1 MKVIQRPNVSE
12 WLEYVGDFVNVKLH
26 KPKEFEPIGKALE
39 TQINSSWYQNFT
51 DTFNTL
57 FSNTYLVKLPT
68 SLEIENANNSDH
80 VCIETIIEHPEI
92 MSAFKFWFNR
102 FGVVSIKLFCGE
114 VRRTL
119 LPIQFQQI
127 FLKYTDSLM
136 KSFPSLQFQYSLLLI
151 GTFLNLTGVSVL
163 KRRNPVSLFFYLL
176 IGMYL
181 R

>member
-1 MKVIQRPNVSE
+1 MYKLLSAFPFLKFRHLATMKVVQRPNISE

-26 KPKEFEPIGKALE
+26 KPEEYEPIAKALE

-102 FGVVSIKLFCGE
+102 FGVVSIKLFCE
-114 VRRTL
+114 MVLTHTVL
-119 LPIQFQQI
+119 Y
-127 FLKYTDSLM
+127 FLFNYS
-136 KSFPSLQFQYSLLLI
+136 KSF
-151 GTFLNLTGVSVL
+151 
-163 KRRNPVSLFFYLL
+163 
-176 IGMYL
+176 
-181 R
+181 